1 MLQEY
6 VIGMQPSEVTLTPN
20 SNLLEL
26 ILVTERTHKIVL
38 SGCKIDGDDVLAG
51 IEIDGGAIDLRVREK
66 SNAKTSEKSITLKTP
81 FVDSIVLQQTL
92 YSASD
97 QPHLY
102 WRRITYIKIETG
114 GEMVEIGEERD
125 TTDSV
130 AGSHLILTVER
141 VDDPCMISGVGFHN
155 GDIVCLQII
164 AAPGMK
170 ADYISEHMY
179 AHGKSKVGLIALT
192 NNETLKM
199 VEHNHFV
206 GLEDFDRTYDV
217 IMKFYCFMRDW
228 YSSRASVNRMYA
240 AFYDLIDT
248 SISEQDTKIIF
259 SVLRLERNLRWRIN
273 TEYKSSHAFDSDPFR
288 RLKLHQ
294 VMQCLASTMES
305 CQRTLVGKPSLNCY
319 AVAYLSGELSNYL
332 VATVV
337 LIVQISLTF
346 LLFQSIRDNESGT
359 ENFAMKESY
368 LITPII
374 AVFSTMLV
382 YKQISNIFDLRK
394 AYPEMHKTSMGLY
407 DIIANGFLGLA
418 ILIIQIAIIVK
429 QTSRLDFVL
438 NAIATLFILELDDNA
453 VFIGDDGKTDLNRQ
467 ILLKEFDDRIKKI
480 DEKYFNFG
488 DWKTA
493 RNHYEIDSDKCE
505 LVSLPDIN
513 FNNDDK
519 NDAMNID
526 AEPVCIEMKEEQMYE
541 DGRAGWLEI
550 ASSGTITNSM
560 PKEDSKAELF
570 FEWRDQ
576 GYGNRK
582 GKLRVRLVSVMHGND
597 VASTPEYGIAPHEY
611 EMVHNTFD
619 CRHGMVR
626 FCTQGYKY
634 VIEVHV
640 GGGGGHQLFLKNLKF
655 TQLTAFAQPAD
666 VYDDNKG

>member
-1 MLQEY
+1 MHDFSPFSTIANLSHQF
-6 VIGMQPSEVTLTPN
+6 N
-20 SNLLEL
+20 SPP
-26 ILVTERTHKIVL
+26 T
-38 SGCKIDGDDVLAG
+38 A
-51 IEIDGGAIDLRVREK
+51 
-66 SNAKTSEKSITLKTP
+66 
-81 FVDSIVLQQTL
+81 
-92 YSASD
+92 
-97 QPHLY
+97 
-102 WRRITYIKIETG
+102 
-114 GEMVEIGEERD
+114 
-125 TTDSV
+125 
-130 AGSHLILTVER
+130 
-141 VDDPCMISGVGFHN
+141 
-155 GDIVCLQII
+155 
-164 AAPGMK
+164 
-170 ADYISEHMY
+170 
-179 AHGKSKVGLIALT
+179 
-192 NNETLKM
+192 
-199 VEHNHFV
+199 
-206 GLEDFDRTYDV
+206 
-217 IMKFYCFMRDW
+217 
-228 YSSRASVNRMYA
+228 
-240 AFYDLIDT
+240 
-248 SISEQDTKIIF
+248 
-259 SVLRLERNLRWRIN
+259 
-273 TEYKSSHAFDSDPFR
+273 
-288 RLKLHQ
+288 
-294 VMQCLASTMES
+294 
-305 CQRTLVGKPSLNCY
+305 
-319 AVAYLSGELSNYL
+319 GELSNYL

-480 DEKYFNFG
+480 DEKYFKFG